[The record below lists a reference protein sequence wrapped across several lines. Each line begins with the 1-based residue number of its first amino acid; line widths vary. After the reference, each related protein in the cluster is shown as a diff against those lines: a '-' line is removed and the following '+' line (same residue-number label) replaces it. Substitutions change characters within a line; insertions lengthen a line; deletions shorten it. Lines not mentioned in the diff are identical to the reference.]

1 MPDKRDVKLAKIV
14 IDILKPHMPP
24 LVDFTKEI
32 ANVDGLLR
40 VDATI
45 VEVDTETESVKLTVE
60 GNDINLE
67 KLLEIIK
74 KMGAA
79 IHSIDQVVAER
90 PIRQR

>member
-1 MPDKRDVKLAKIV
+1 MPDKQDVKLAKIV
-14 IDILKPHMPP
+14 LDILKPHTPP
-24 LVDFTKEI
+24 LVDFAKEI

-67 KLLEIIK
+67 KLLETIK
-74 KMGAA
+74 RMGAA

-90 PIRQR
+90 PLRHR